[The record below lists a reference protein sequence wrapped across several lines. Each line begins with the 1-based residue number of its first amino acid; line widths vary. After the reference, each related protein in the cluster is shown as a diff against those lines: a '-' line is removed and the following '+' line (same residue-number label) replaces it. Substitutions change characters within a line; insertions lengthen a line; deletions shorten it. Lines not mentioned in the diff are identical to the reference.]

1 MLFKF
6 LHIALSLEVL
16 LLGSSLFVKAQNA
29 EITQEEC
36 VLESITKKNGTD
48 GSSNFE
54 SDCGK
59 SVMEIDG
66 DGNTGEEAVIT
77 EATSPSNNTVPA
89 PKASQGLG
97 SDIGLPQVLDPGYS
111 DLIFAR
117 IEKARE
123 YFHSRVMVEDLYKDV
138 RSICRN
144 EHGSCAFWSV
154 LGECDNNPAYMHVK
168 CAPVCETCEVRNFLR
183 TLLFWMADYEYHDPW
198 RAHRCFVRFIKY
210 T

>member
-6 LHIALSLEVL
+6 LYIALSLEVF
-16 LLGSSLFVKAQNA
+16 LLGSSLLVEAQNA
-29 EITQEEC
+29 DIIQEEC

-48 GSSNFE
+48 GSSNFG

-59 SVMEIDG
+59 SVVEIDG
-66 DGNTGEEAVIT
+66 DGATVEEAVIT
-77 EATSPSNNTVPA
+77 EATSPSNTTVPA

-97 SDIGLPQVLDPGYS
+97 SDIGLPQDLDSGYS

-123 YFHSRVMVEDLYKDV
+123 YFQSRVMVEDLYKDV

-144 EHGSCAFWSV
+144 EHSSCAYWSV
-154 LGECDNNPAYMHVK
+154 LGECDNNPSFMHIK
-168 CAPVCETCEVRNFLR
+168 CAPVCETCEVRKISCEHTDVFG
-183 TLLFWMADYEYHDPW
+183 
-198 RAHRCFVRFIKY
+198 
-210 T
+210 